1 MSIDIVTMEDCASNY
16 GVFKV
21 PGSKPGTEYTVT
33 LHGSEGP
40 AHCTCEGFRWSGEL
54 GQLRDLKSCKHIKQV
69 YDQACLYN
77 PQWHD
82 SNENPKLKP
91 VSYTYDHFS
100 RSKCACGG
108 PMVYVRRAV

>member
-16 GVFKV
+16 GVFKM

-40 AHCTCEGFRWSGEL
+40 AHCTCEGNTKFNKQCR
-54 GQLRDLKSCKHIKQV
+54 HIKQV
-69 YDQACLYN
+69 YDQACLFN

-82 SNENPKLKP
+82 GKEEPKLRP
-91 VSYTYDHFS
+91 IEYTYDRFS
-100 RSKCACGG
+100 QNKCACGG

>member
-16 GVFKV
+16 GVFEV
-21 PGSKPGTEYTVT
+21 PGSKPGTSYIVT
-33 LHGSEGP
+33 FNGSEGP
-40 AHCTCEGFRWSGEL
+40 AHCTCEGYRWSGK
-54 GQLRDLKSCKHIKQV
+54 LKSCRHIKLV
-69 YDQACLYN
+69 YDLACLYN

-91 VSYTYDHFS
+91 VSYTYDRFS